1 MVKTKK
7 VAQCTECG
15 HRQARW
21 EGRCPGCGEWGSLVE
36 VESRPSP
43 SHPNGPHTIK
53 PAAPITHVPIDD
65 ARRVP
70 TGIGEFDRVLGGGLV
85 AGSVV
90 LLGGE
95 PGAGKSTLLL
105 QVARALATGAGLP
118 AGAGEEGLD
127 AVDASGPVL
136 YVSAEES
143 PSQVRLRADRLEAL
157 HPHVLL
163 ASETDLGTVLALVE
177 HHDPAVMVLD
187 SIQTVRCPD
196 VPGAPGQPSQ
206 VRECA
211 SAVVAAAKQRGMA
224 VLLVGHVTKDGQ
236 LAGPRMLEHLVDVVC
251 EMDGDRH
258 HALRMVR
265 AVKNRFGPV
274 GEVGCFEMTGE
285 GLRPVADAG
294 RLFVGAAPDGTTGVV
309 VTLALEGRRPVACE
323 VQALVVDSPLGN
335 PRRVA
340 SGLDSARLSLLVA
353 VCQQRAGI
361 ALANR
366 DVFASTVG
374 GIRLIEPA
382 ADLAVCL
389 AIVSSRTEQPV
400 PRDLVV
406 LGEVGLAGELR
417 PVAQV
422 ERRLSEAARLGFR
435 QALVPAAY
443 DGPAAGLEL
452 RRGRDLADA
461 MGVALGSGMAMAA
474 G

>member
-36 VESRPSP
+36 SEPEP
-43 SHPNGPHTIK
+43 PHPNGSRTIK
-53 PAAPITHVPIDD
+53 PAAPITHVPTDE
-65 ARRVP
+65 ARRAP

-105 QVARALATGAGLP
+105 QVARALATGAG
-118 AGAGEEGLD
+118 
-127 AVDASGPVL
+127 PVL

-143 PSQVRLRADRLEAL
+143 PSQVRLRADRLAAL

-163 ASETDLGTVLALVE
+163 ASETDLGTVLGLVE

-187 SIQTVRCPD
+187 SIQTVRHPD

-224 VLLVGHVTKDGQ
+224 VFLVGHVTKDGQ

-258 HALRMVR
+258 HALRLVR

-353 VCQQRAGI
+353 VCQQRGGV

-389 AIVSSRTEQPV
+389 AIASSRTEQPV

-461 MGVALGSGMAMAA
+461 MGVALGSGMATAA